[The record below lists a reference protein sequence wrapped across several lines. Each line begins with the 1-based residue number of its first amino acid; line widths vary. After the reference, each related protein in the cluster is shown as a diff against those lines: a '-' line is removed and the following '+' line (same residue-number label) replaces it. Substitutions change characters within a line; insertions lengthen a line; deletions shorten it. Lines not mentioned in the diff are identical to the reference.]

1 MPMKKTQHYPQ
12 CQYVSADGDESVEG
26 DPIVQQMDEH
36 IQSPRDEENSE
47 QRFVGPI
54 TTPLPVK
61 MRMRVRS
68 YQLVAYSRSILGGR
82 RRGD

>member
-47 QRFVGPI
+47 QRFVGPDNHSASEDEDARQVV
-54 TTPLPVK
+54 PVPT
-61 MRMRVRS
+61 RC
-68 YQLVAYSRSILGGR
+68 LF
-82 RRGD
+82 